1 MTRDFTLFIARLA
14 DDGALEAYTLV
25 QGTGD
30 DLEPIDKL
38 FGAAWYLDTT
48 FFSGLY
54 FAGNGAEGLFR
65 VDFPIENLTDDT
77 CWNDDADYSNHVAC
91 DAGVATVDLV
101 STSTT
106 TPDNDG
112 LNCPFSGADPTMYP
126 TRGATVPAPTASV
139 EPLDCTSVGYYP
151 LQLLKA
157 TNDHYYSLMRLTES
171 GVYVT
176 VFNLT
181 YTEVTEIN
189 AAAVYEASDGTRYP
203 YAAFDS
209 KLCRFDAYRLDCYEG
224 TMGVE
229 ESNAAAII
237 GNFYY
242 YSNALGSVEG
252 DGLWYASDLDTSPV
266 FHDLTLPVNID
277 LFSSTIVD
285 FAPVT
290 EDDGTDEYVVDGIEG
305 ASYVRARR
313 VFDLESLPSPV
324 TGAPRRS
331 SA

>member
-1 MTRDFTLFIARLA
+1 MCVDTEVAR
-14 DDGALEAYTLV
+14 
-25 QGTGD
+25 
-30 DLEPIDKL
+30 
-38 FGAAWYLDTT
+38 
-48 FFSGLY
+48 Y
-54 FAGNGAEGLFR
+54 FAGGDVAVTFASSNCDGSAGSSVTFSGTVPDSCDLPSSPDDVGILSCDECDAEGCPINQLDRLVSIAFEG
-65 VDFPIENLTDDT
+65 VSDFDVRL
-77 CWNDDADYSNHVAC
+77 DADSG
-91 DAGVATVDLV
+91 D
-101 STSTT
+101 STT
-106 TPDNDG
+106 KNGRQFFATFELPQLLSGCPTP
-112 LNCPFSGADPTMYP
+112 SPT
-126 TRGATVPAPTASV
+126 TLAPTASV

-157 TNDHYYSLMRLTES
+157 TNDHYYSLMTLTES

-313 VFDLESLPSPV
+313 VFDLESFPSPV